1 LAERFQPRIGAAVI
15 VSDRKIAKPSD
26 LKARN
31 SEKHGETMCVF
42 ESVEKQVKSGLGTF
56 LRNKNF
62 LALKAI
68 NLQWALRLLSLGHW
82 LPLFRRHFWKQSH
95 EAALCGGKFHN

>member
-1 LAERFQPRIGAAVI
+1 VRR
-15 VSDRKIAKPSD
+15 
-26 LKARN
+26 
-31 SEKHGETMCVF
+31 

-56 LRNKNF
+56 LRKKNF

-68 NLQWALRLLSLGHW
+68 NLQWALRFLSLGHW

-95 EAALCGGKFHN
+95 EAALCGGKFHNLGIYDHLVGGLEHFGTFFNFHNIWDNPSH